1 MKTTNDI
8 HPSAEG
14 ASATQTPASGASQPP
29 AQNQAHRSPLT
40 AGLIG
45 GVIGAVL
52 HAAIS
57 LSAGWYLFIKPMQE
71 RLQQTPPVVVVDF
84 VRLAQ
89 QYPEGASAEEVE
101 KLMRKTNAALLKL
114 RDAGYVVL
122 DAQAVL
128 AAPDELLVTSELLQ

>member
-1 MKTTNDI
+1 MED
-8 HPSAEG
+8 
-14 ASATQTPASGASQPP
+14 TPATIPTQPTAA
-29 AQNQAHRSPLT
+29 AQRPMSSLTPGRYPLL
-40 AGLIG
+40 AGLLG
-45 GVIGAVL
+45 GIVGAVL
-52 HAAIS
+52 AVGI
-57 LSAGWYLFIKPMQE
+57 GWYTLIKPMHH

-101 KLMRKTNAALLKL
+101 RLMRKTNTALLKL

-128 AAPDELLVTSELLQ
+128 AAPDELLVTSDLLQ

>member
-1 MKTTNDI
+1 M
-8 HPSAEG
+8 
-14 ASATQTPASGASQPP
+14 
-29 AQNQAHRSPLT
+29 
-40 AGLIG
+40 
-45 GVIGAVL
+45 
-52 HAAIS
+52 
-57 LSAGWYLFIKPMQE
+57 
-71 RLQQTPPVVVVDF
+71 VVVDF